1 MNRAQRAEALRAAL
15 QQRIVVLDGAMGTM
29 IQRHRLGEKEYR
41 GARFAD
47 HDHDLKGANDLL
59 VLSQPDLI
67 RQIHLDYL
75 RAGAE
80 IIETNTFNANS
91 ISLEDY
97 GLVPLSR
104 EVNREA
110 ARLAREAADVVEAE
124 TGKIRWVAG
133 ALGPTNRTAS
143 LSPDVENPGYR
154 NVDFGGLVESYR
166 EAAEGLLE
174 GGSDLLMV
182 ETIFDTLNAKAALYA
197 ISEVLDAMPVEERPG
212 LLISGTITDASGR
225 TLSGQT
231 TEAFWASVRHADP
244 ICVGLNCALGAD
256 LLRPYVQTL
265 SRVAD
270 VAVSAYP
277 NAGLPN
283 ELGEYDD
290 SPGLMAEH
298 MAEWARSGLLNIVG
312 GCCGTSPEHIQ
323 AIAEAVEGIPPRQP
337 VDPSPFMQLS
347 GLEVANIGV
356 EGQLFVNIGERTNV
370 TGSAR
375 FRKLIEAGEYEKAL
389 RVARQQVE
397 GGAQLIDVNMDAG
410 LLDGVE
416 AMQTFLNLV
425 AAEPD
430 ISRVPIVIDS
440 SRWEVIEAGLRCVQG
455 KSIVNSISL
464 KEGEEQFLEQA
475 RKVRRYGAAVIVMAF
490 DEQGQAETVE
500 RKVSICT
507 RAYTLLT
514 EEVGFPPED
523 IVFDP
528 NIFAVATG
536 IEEHNGFGVAFIEA
550 VRQIKATLPGARISG
565 GVSNFSF
572 AFRGNDAV
580 REAMHSVFLFHA
592 IQAGMDM
599 GIVNAGQLAVME
611 ELDPALREAVEDVV
625 LNRCDDATDNLL
637 ALASQ
642 FQGKG
647 KERVEDL
654 SWRETTV
661 EARIRHAMVNGI
673 DRFIEDDTEEARQGY
688 DRPLEVIEGPLMA
701 GMNTVGDLFG
711 AGQMFLPQVV
721 KSARV
726 MKKAVGVLL
735 PFLEAEKE
743 GMSGKGK
750 ILLATVKGDV
760 HDIGKNI
767 VGVVLQ
773 CNGYEVVDLG
783 VMVPAQ
789 KILDIARSE
798 DVDVV
803 GLSGLITPSLDEM
816 VFLAS
821 EMERQGVD
829 LPLLIGGAT
838 TSKVHTAIKIDPERT
853 GAVVHV
859 VDASRAVGV
868 VGKLISDTHRPDF
881 IRSVAAE
888 LEAVRVRRANR
899 STGGRRVSLDVARK
913 NRRQI
918 DFTAHPPVPPQQ
930 PGLHVFDLS
939 VSELRPYIDWTPFFH
954 AWELKGRYPAILDHE
969 RMGEQA
975 RSLLADANTMLN
987 QIESES
993 WIQPKAVVGLFPANT
1008 VNDDIAVYADE
1019 SRKERVGTI
1028 HCLRQQGAKSGTQP
1042 NLSLADFVAPSG
1054 MPDWVGAFCVTAG
1067 GGVAERAKS
1076 FEADHDDYQSI
1087 LLKSVA
1093 DRLAEA
1099 SAELMH
1105 KRVRVSLWGTQVAEK
1120 LDNTA
1125 LIAESYSGIRPAPG
1139 YPACPDHTAKQF
1151 LFELVHATQH
1161 TGVELT
1167 ESMAMLPAASVSGWI
1182 FGHPAATYF
1191 GVGRIDRDQVKDY
1204 ARRCGLDVATVERW
1218 LSPSLAYER

>member
-29 IQRHRLGEKEYR
+29 IQRHRLGESDYR
-41 GARFAD
+41 GDRFAD

-59 VLSQPDLI
+59 VLTQPELI
-67 RQIHLDYL
+67 RQIHLEYL

-91 ISLEDY
+91 ISFEDY

-110 ARLAREAADVVEAE
+110 SRLAREAADVVEAE

-154 NVDFGGLVESYR
+154 NVDFEGLVIAYR

-174 GGSDLLMV
+174 GGADLLMV

-197 ISEVLDAMPVEERPG
+197 VSEVMEALPASDRPG

-231 TEAFWASVRHADP
+231 TEAFWASVRHAEP

-298 MAEWARSGLLNIVG
+298 MAEWARAGLLNIVG

-323 AIAEAVEGIPPRQP
+323 AIAEAVEGIPPRRP
-337 VDPSPFMQLS
+337 VARSPWMQLS

-375 FRKLIEAGEYEKAL
+375 FRKLIEADEYEKAL

-464 KEGEEQFLEQA
+464 KEGEDQFLEQA

-490 DEQGQAETVE
+490 DEQGQAETAE

-514 EEVGFPPED
+514 EVVGFPPED

-536 IEEHNGFGVAFIEA
+536 IEEHNGFGVEFIKA

-565 GVSNFSF
+565 GVSNLSF

-625 LNRCDDATDNLL
+625 LNRRDDATDRLL

-642 FQGKG
+642 FHGKG

-661 EARIRHAMVNGI
+661 EERIRHAMVHGI
-673 DRFIEDDTEEARQGY
+673 DRFIEADTEEARQNHE
-688 DRPLEVIEGPLMA
+688 RPLHVIEGPLMD

-735 PFLEAEKE
+735 PYLEAEKD

-773 CNGYEVVDLG
+773 CNGYEVIDLG

-789 KILDIARSE
+789 KILDMARSE
-798 DVDVV
+798 EVDVI

-821 EMERQGVD
+821 EMERQGVE

-838 TSKVHTAIKIDPERT
+838 TSKVHTAIKIDPERA
-853 GAVVHV
+853 GAVIHV

-868 VGKLISDTHRPDF
+868 VGKLISDTLRPEF
-881 IRSVAAE
+881 IQSVAE
-888 LEAVRVRRANR
+888 DLEAVRVRRANR
-899 STGGRRVSLDVARK
+899 SKGGRRVSLELARK

-930 PGLHVFDLS
+930 PGLHTFELS
-939 VSELRPYIDWTPFFH
+939 ISELRPYIDWTPFFH
-954 AWELKGRYPAILDHE
+954 AWEMKGRYPAILEHE
-969 RMGEQA
+969 KMGEQA
-975 RSLLADANTMLN
+975 RILLAEAKEMLD
-987 QIESES
+987 QIEAES

-1008 VNDDIAVYADE
+1008 VGDDIAVYADE
-1019 SRKERVGTI
+1019 SRSELAGTI
-1028 HCLRQQGAKSGTQP
+1028 HCLRQQGAKSGTQS
-1042 NLSLADFVAPSG
+1042 NLSLADFVAPRG
-1054 MPDWVGAFCVTAG
+1054 VADWVGAFCVTAG
-1067 GGVAERAKS
+1067 GGVAERAHA
-1076 FEADHDDYQSI
+1076 FQAVNDDYRSI
-1087 LLKSVA
+1087 LLKSIA

-1099 SAELMH
+1099 SAEFIH
-1105 KRVRVSLWGTQVAEK
+1105 QRVRMSLWGTQIDET
-1120 LDNTA
+1120 LDQTA

-1139 YPACPDHTAKQF
+1139 YPACPDHTAKRF
-1151 LFELVHATQH
+1151 LFELVDATTH

-1167 ESMAMLPAASVSGWI
+1167 ESMAMLPAASVSGWM
-1182 FGHPAATYF
+1182 FGHPASMYF
-1191 GVGRIDRDQVKDY
+1191 GVGRIEKDQVKDY
-1204 ARRCGLDVATVERW
+1204 ARRCGLALEIVERW